1 MSRRPA
7 AANRG
12 LNPAA
17 NGGFRPASSLF
28 RFYFFDWDGCLAHTL
43 PFWLSGY
50 REALARRGLH
60 PSDEVIV
67 RELFSDWSG
76 PARFGVQDPGR
87 FVEEM
92 AAYLAEHAREVEL
105 NPHILKVLTR
115 LKELGRGTALLTACR
130 RDIVL
135 PTLARRGVGPLL
147 DLVLAL
153 EDVARPKPDPEVVL
167 LALQRLG
174 AETREALFVGDS
186 DKDIMAARAAGVE
199 MALYLPDRNRRYYS
213 DELVRSWNPGRVI
226 RDFRELLPDEP
237 KDPARPG
244 EG

>member
-1 MSRRPA
+1 MS
-7 AANRG
+7 
-12 LNPAA
+12 
-17 NGGFRPASSLF
+17 

-76 PARFGVQDPGR
+76 PARFGVKDPGP

-92 AAYLAEHAREVEL
+92 AAYLAEHAEEVEL
-105 NPHILKVLTR
+105 NPHIGEVLTL
-115 LKELGRGTALLTACR
+115 LKRDGRGTALLTACR

-135 PTLARRGVGPLL
+135 PTLARHGAGPLL

-153 EDVARPKPDPEVVL
+153 EDVTRPKPDPEVVL

-174 AETREALFVGDS
+174 ARASEALFVGDS
-186 DKDIMAARAAGVE
+186 DKDILAARAAGVD
-199 MALYLPDRNRRYYS
+199 MALYLPDHNRRFYN
-213 DELVRSWNPGRVI
+213 DQLVASWNPGRVI
-226 RDFRELLPDEP
+226 RDFRELLPAES
-237 KDPARPG
+237 
-244 EG
+244 